1 MTNPGSGDWLR
12 KGDKDAQPSD
22 NVPADAQPPA
32 DRPSYDDIPPPPG
45 PYEQTLRYETPG
57 PPIPPPYPGQFGPP
71 QQSFQGQP
79 YEGQPYQGQGGYPPP
94 SYPGYGDISRPQ
106 GQNGMAIASLCVGI
120 AALPLSVFC
129 GVLGLIGIVAVILG
143 VVALNQ
149 IKQTG
154 QDGRGLAI
162 GGIVV
167 GGIDILAAVIVII
180 FFAAVIGSVD
190 YNSLGFTTY

>member
-1 MTNPGSGDWLR
+1 MS
-12 KGDKDAQPSD
+12 
-22 NVPADAQPPA
+22 
-32 DRPSYDDIPPPPG
+32 RPS
-45 PYEQTLRYETPG
+45 
-57 PPIPPPYPGQFGPP
+57 
-71 QQSFQGQP
+71 
-79 YEGQPYQGQGGYPPP
+79 
-94 SYPGYGDISRPQ
+94 
-106 GQNGMAIASLCVGI
+106 GQNGMAIASLCVGL

-190 YNSLGFTTY
+190 YNSLGFATY

>member
-12 KGDKDAQPSD
+12 KGDNDAQSND
-22 NVPADAQPPA
+22 NVPADAPPPGS
-32 DRPSYDDIPPPPG
+32 RPQFDDIPPPPG

-57 PPIPPPYPGQFGPP
+57 PPIPPYPGPPP
-71 QQSFQGQP
+71 QQPYGQ
-79 YEGQPYQGQGGYPPP
+79 QPYQGQGGYPPP
-94 SYPGYGDISRPQ
+94 AYPQGYGDIPRPA

-120 AALPLSVFC
+120 AALPLSLFC
-129 GVLGLIGIVAVILG
+129 GVLGLAGIVAVILG

-162 GGIVV
+162 GGIVI
-167 GGIDILAAVIVII
+167 GGIDILLAAIVII
-180 FFAAVIGSVD
+180 FFAAAIGSIN
-190 YNSLGFTTY
+190 YNSLGVATY